1 MHIKRSCDRGHLCT
15 FPSGLPS
22 AWLGPYDAAAAGG
35 GSLQRSG
42 SPESRPA
49 ARARHPAAPTRLLHF
64 CAPRISSAALLNAA
78 CSRRS
83 SYLWQA
89 PVAQLDRAPDFES
102 GGQGFESLPA
112 RHLPAD
118 GEPRHARSAG
128 AQSLAT
134 MIGALARLGLKHPR
148 IQSIRRIPRV
158 RDTEAHGR
166 TASKPK
172 AAIS

>member
-1 MHIKRSCDRGHLCT
+1 
-15 FPSGLPS
+15 SGLPS

-89 PVAQLDRAPDFES
+89 PVAQLDRAPDYES
-102 GGQGFESLPA
+102 GGRGFESCPV
-112 RHLPAD
+112 RHT
-118 GEPRHARSAG
+118 ARS
-128 AQSLAT
+128 
-134 MIGALARLGLKHPR
+134 
-148 IQSIRRIPRV
+148 
-158 RDTEAHGR
+158 TEIHH
-166 TASKPK
+166 SWL
-172 AAIS
+172 